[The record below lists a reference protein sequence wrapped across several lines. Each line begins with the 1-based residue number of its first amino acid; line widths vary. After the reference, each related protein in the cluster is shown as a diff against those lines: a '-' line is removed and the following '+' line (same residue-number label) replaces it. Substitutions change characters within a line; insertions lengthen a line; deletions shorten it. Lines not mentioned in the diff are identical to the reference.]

1 MSLLS
6 VDIVVAED
14 LHVEEDFW
22 SQAHPA
28 RATSANAATQEK
40 PRFLVTTVDAEVRLD
55 VFVIFIKG
63 KICRECIRC
72 YGVFT
77 P

>member
-22 SQAHPA
+22 SQAQPA
-28 RATSANAATQEK
+28 RATSANAATQE
-40 PRFLVTTVDAEVRLD
+40 PSFLVTMVNAEVRLD
-55 VFVIFIKG
+55 VFVVLING
-63 KICRECIRC
+63 KVRRECVRY

>member
-1 MSLLS
+1 LLS

-40 PRFLVTTVDAEVRLD
+40 PRFLVTTVDAEV
-55 VFVIFIKG
+55 
-63 KICRECIRC
+63 
-72 YGVFT
+72 
-77 P
+77 

>member
-6 VDIVVAED
+6 VDTVVAED
-14 LHVEEDFW
+14 LLVEEVFW
-22 SQAHPA
+22 SHAQPA

-40 PRFLVTTVDAEVRLD
+40 LRFLVTMVNPEVRLD
-55 VFVIFIKG
+55 VCSIFINVR
-63 KICRECIRC
+63 IRRERVGC

>member
-22 SQAHPA
+22 SQAQPA
-28 RATSANAATQEK
+28 SATSANAATQGK
-40 PRFLVTTVDAEVRLD
+40 LSFLMITVDAEVRLD
-55 VFVIFIKG
+55 VFVIFINWR
-63 KICRECIRC
+63 IRRERIRS